1 MIKYFE
7 ESSGRKLY
15 I

>member
-15 I
+15 T